1 MSKTEVITR
10 KEMKGPDKF
19 QVAAGE
25 AAGWARSHEKQIVA
39 GVVGALVVVGVILGI
54 GQYLHGRELKAGAL
68 LYRALDA
75 ADGEISTVPLPGVQ
89 KPLFKSESERQQAVL
104 AAAEDVRKQ
113 YPSSD
118 AARTAALL
126 AADAQLRLGKPDE
139 SIATYRAWL
148 DAAGKGDALRFA
160 ALEGLAAAHEAKN
173 DLDAAA
179 KDYEQLGREV
189 TFYKDR
195 AALERARVL
204 AKAGKADE
212 AKKILATF
220 ADDFKESPL
229 KTEAQERLARLGG
242 K

>member
-19 QVAAGE
+19 QVAAGQ
-25 AAGWARSHEKQIVA
+25 AAGWAKTHEKQIVGGVVAALVVA
-39 GVVGALVVVGVILGI
+39 GVVLGI
-54 GQYLHGRELKAGAL
+54 GQYLRAQELKAGAL

-75 ADGEISTVPLPGVQ
+75 ADGEISSVPLPGVQ
-89 KPLFKSESERQQAVL
+89 KPLFKSEAERQQAVL
-104 AAAEDVRKQ
+104 AAADEVRKQ
-113 YPSSD
+113 YPSSE

-126 AADAQLRLGKPDE
+126 AADAQLRLGKVDQAI
-139 SIATYRAWL
+139 SSYQAWL
-148 DAAGKGDALRFA
+148 GGATQGDSLRFA
-160 ALEGLAAAHEAKN
+160 ALEGLASAHEAKN

-179 KDYEQLGREV
+179 KDYDQLGREV
-189 TFYKDR
+189 AFYKDR

-204 AKAGKADE
+204 VKAGKADE
-212 AKKILATF
+212 AKKVLSTF

>member
-25 AAGWARSHEKQIVA
+25 AAGWAKTHEKQIA
-39 GVVGALVVVGVILGI
+39 GGVVAALLVAAVVLGI
-54 GQYLHGRELKAGAL
+54 GQYLRARELKAGAL

-89 KPLFKSESERQQAVL
+89 KPLFKSDAERQQAVL
-104 AAAEDVRKQ
+104 SASDDLRRQ

-118 AARTAALL
+118 AARTAELL
-126 AADAQLRLGKPDE
+126 AADAQLRLGKPDQAIG
-139 SIATYRAWL
+139 SYQAWL
-148 DAAGKGDALRFA
+148 GGAARTDSLRFT
-160 ALEGLAAAHEAKN
+160 ALEGLASAHEAKN

-189 TFYKDR
+189 SFYKDR
-195 AALERARVL
+195 ATLERARVL
-204 AKAGKADE
+204 AKAGKVDE
-212 AKKILATF
+212 ARKALSTF
-220 ADDFKESPL
+220 AEDFKDSPL
-229 KTEAQERLARLGG
+229 KTEAQERLIRLGG